1 MLPSPDLIQN
11 NRFIEKNTSFSLE
24 NTSLYVDSEPAGIFD
39 FQDNGTVKEYELLIA
54 EDNVELASFLRHH
67 FASVFKVNIAHDG
80 AEALHKIKKF
90 NPDLIIS
97 DIMMPRMDGFA
108 LCHAVKDSIE
118 TCHIPIILLTSK
130 TGEESRIEGLY
141 KGADVYID
149 KPFNL
154 KELDLQ
160 VRNLLKSKENLRKHF
175 AKFGSLQETVGK
187 LGNKDQMFIRN
198 LTETVQKHLDD
209 GNFDVDMFCREI
221 SVSRTL
227 MHMKLKKITG
237 LSTTEFIKNIRLNEA
252 RKMLLEGRLTVSEIA
267 YRVGFNDP
275 AYFSKSFKKLF
286 DQTPSTIVRG
296 ILNV

>member
-1 MLPSPDLIQN
+1 MSKSAKPKI
-11 NRFIEKNTSFSLE
+11 
-24 NTSLYVDSEPAGIFD
+24 
-39 FQDNGTVKEYELLIA
+39 LLV
-54 EDNVELASFLRHH
+54 EDEQ
-67 FASVFKVNIAHDG
+67 NIAR
-80 AEALHKIKKF
+80 LFKF
-90 NPDLIIS
+90 NLSKAGYEIAHAINGDEGFKMVKSFEPDLIIS

-108 LCHAVKDSIE
+108 LCNAVKDSIE

-130 TGEESRIEGLY
+130 TGDESRIEGYY
-141 KGADVYID
+141 KGADVYVD

-160 VRNLLKSKENLRKHF
+160 VRNLLRSRENLRKHF
-175 AKFGSLQETVGK
+175 AKFASLQETVSQ

-221 SVSRTL
+221 NVSRTL

-286 DQTPSTIVRG
+286 NQTPSAIVRG
-296 ILNV
+296 VLNV